1 MLGYLRPIGN
11 ERGSIIVT
19 SNIAFEHWPGA
30 FVGDAIVIP
39 TLLIVSE
46 AAYHSLAKRGIP
58 TLRHCLR
65 QNSCRR
71 EVPQSTL
78 IANMGE
84 M

>member
-39 TLLIVSE
+39 TLLIVFEQLTPRWRSGE
-46 AAYHSLAKRGIP
+46 F
-58 TLRHCLR
+58 
-65 QNSCRR
+65 RR
-71 EVPQSTL
+71 
-78 IANMGE
+78 
-84 M
+84 